1 LAMDEKELYVDVPAS
16 EDEDWDYA
24 RNKQVLLKSPVGE
37 WSSSV
42 YSSGMAVGGENFVG
56 PNRDYSHQGL
66 LISKGMEVYKVLDG
80 IMFATEG
87 KGDNRVRVGALQA
100 TYYYEGLEAHFRF
113 ERDGLALDFDGE
125 GVKTLPLI
133 DVRGMN
139 GESRAEGHK
148 IELRDGWLIAEK
160 DGIVVR
166 IGPFERIE
174 RGEYFTE
181 WVYKLGSGFRY
192 KDGNGY
198 VRFVMEA
205 RRILAPAICTAKGR
219 SIKVMVDGVTSSM
232 TGADTAWMG
241 RLEVIEP
248 EFYKPIALRLCTLR
262 NFGLDIGGL
271 WFPEAG
277 CWWFRTPW
285 IRDALEGILSN
296 FEVYTRLFHWEGR
309 ITSLAAM
316 LLKVL
321 GEIRTLPNFV
331 GSGEHAADAP
341 PLLFYLCSRLGGD
354 LLKGALRTTAR
365 LIEIMEKREAS
376 PLGPPILKGGL
387 VACAPFQSWTDS
399 RLGEEGRPSRLPEGW
414 DGSKEEWSLP
424 KYYLPEINGYWIS
437 ALRSLKDRAYATG
450 LLVPEIVDRAL
461 SEMEVT
467 FKKVFW
473 DGSFVASIVDSDA
486 KKRDGEPT
494 SMGMVGISTALPLF
508 TNKEIEGAFATCR
521 KILINRRL
529 RVLGDGSLPFG
540 IMISR
545 RVVPYLGDAEYHRS
559 VVWPR
564 DTPYL
569 IRVMEV
575 LGLEDEI
582 RGVLL
587 NSLDHMLSESALLY
601 SNEIFGLPVGKN
613 PCPSDG
619 SMNVIPLKNPA
630 QYWSH
635 WCDPYVNRF
644 FRIV

>member
-1 LAMDEKELYVDVPAS
+1 LSIDEKELYIDVPAT
-16 EDEDWDYA
+16 EEEDWDYA
-24 RNKQVLLKSPVGE
+24 RNRQVLLKSPIGE

-66 LISKGMEVYKVLDG
+66 LISKGTEVYKALDG
-80 IMFATEG
+80 IMFAMEG
-87 KGDNRVRVGALQA
+87 KGSGGVRVGPLQA
-100 TYYYEGLEAHFRF
+100 TYYYEGLEARFRF
-113 ERDGLALDFDGE
+113 ERDGLSLDFDRE
-125 GVKTLPLI
+125 GVRMLPLI

-139 GESRAEGHK
+139 GESSAEDHR

-166 IGPFERIE
+166 IGPFDMIE

-181 WVYKLGSGFRY
+181 WLYKLGSGFRY
-192 KDGNGY
+192 RDCNGF
-198 VRFVMEA
+198 VRFVRES
-205 RRILAPAICTAKGR
+205 RRVLAPAICTAKGR

-232 TGADTAWMG
+232 TNMDTAWMG
-241 RLEVIEP
+241 RLEVTEP

-296 FEVYTRLFHWEGR
+296 FEVYTKLFHWEGR
-309 ITSLAAM
+309 ITSLTAM
-316 LLKVL
+316 LLRVL
-321 GEIRTLPNFV
+321 GEISTLPSFI
-331 GSGEHAADAP
+331 GSGEHVADAP
-341 PLLFYLCSRLGGD
+341 PLLLYLSSRLGGD
-354 LLKGALRTTAR
+354 LFRGSLRTTAR
-365 LIEIMEKREAS
+365 LIEIMERREGR
-376 PLGPPILKGGL
+376 PLGPPVLRGGL
-387 VACAPFQSWTDS
+387 VACTPFQSWTDS

-414 DGSKEEWSLP
+414 DDCREEWSLP
-424 KYYLPEINGYWIS
+424 KYYLPEINGYWIR
-437 ALRSLKDRAYATG
+437 ALRSLKERGDAAG
-450 LLVPEIVDRAL
+450 LLIPEIVDRTL
-461 SEMEVT
+461 SEMEVA

-473 DGSFVASIVDSDA
+473 DGAFLASIVDSDT
-486 KKRDGEPT
+486 KKRDMEPT
-494 SMGMVGISTALPLF
+494 SMGLAGISTAPHLF
-508 TNKEIEGAFATCR
+508 TNKEIEGAYAACK
-521 KILINRRL
+521 KILIKRRL

-540 IMISR
+540 IMITGR
-545 RVVPYLGDAEYHRS
+545 AVPYLGDAEYHRS

-564 DTPYL
+564 ETPYL
-569 IRVMEV
+569 IRVMEA
-575 LGLEDEI
+575 LGLESEI
-582 RGVLL
+582 RGLLL

-635 WCDPYVNRF
+635 WCDPYVDRF
-644 FRIV
+644 FRII